1 MEASN
6 DLLNEGEL
14 KTSYWRIKFDGLPP
28 VRVRI
33 NPPCTRQQMMSLNQG
48 ASMYEPIAEPFYIE
62 VLPND

>member
-14 KTSYWRIKFDGLPP
+14 KTSYWRIKFDGLSP
-28 VRVRI
+28 VRVMI
-33 NPPCTRQQMMSLNQG
+33 NPPCTRQQMMLLNQG
-48 ASMYEPIAEPFYIE
+48 ASKYEPIAEPFYIE